1 MQKPWKKEEEEKEE
15 EEGAAVA
22 GAQTSCYNHVATGAR
37 THGIIIT
44 NACCS
49 SKQKKTTQNHEG
61 NIRGVLSTI
70 RVHELHELLQQA
82 FLPSPHPH

>member
-1 MQKPWKKEEEEKEE
+1 MQKPWKKEGEGGG
-15 EEGAAVA
+15 GAAVA
-22 GAQTSCYNHVATGAR
+22 GAQTNCVRSTLPQVHELMG
-37 THGIIIT
+37 
-44 NACCS
+44 S
-49 SKQKKTTQNHEG
+49 SSPMHAALQSNRKPTPNHEG

>member
-1 MQKPWKKEEEEKEE
+1 MQKPWKKEEEEE

-22 GAQTSCYNHVATGAR
+22 GAQTSCVRSTLPQVHELMG
-37 THGIIIT
+37 
-44 NACCS
+44 S
-49 SKQKKTTQNHEG
+49 SSSPMHAALQSKKKPTQNHEG

-82 FLPSPHPH
+82 FLPSPHSP